1 MNRIVAHY
9 QDGHVLKGVTNDFLP
24 AKDRFHVLAADSTP
38 GGKPSEVVVAELK
51 ALFFVKDFAGHPE
64 HKRSQDFDPK
74 APLSGRKIRVAF
86 KDGEVMVGTTQGYQA
101 GRSGFFVIPADP
113 ESNNERCFVVSA
125 ATAEVSLL

>member
-9 QDGHVLKGVTNDFLP
+9 LDGHVLKGVTNDFLP
-24 AKDRFHVLAADSTP
+24 AKDRFHVLPIDSVPGVKPAEVAVAD
-38 GGKPSEVVVAELK
+38 LK

-74 APLSGRKIRVAF
+74 TAPSGRKIRVAF
-86 KDGEVMVGTTQGYQA
+86 KDGEVMVGTTQGYQP
-101 GRSGFFVIPADP
+101 GRPGFFVVPADP

-125 ATAEVSLL
+125 ATAEVSLI